1 MVDPESLVIAIVG
14 LGTTSLVA
22 MYIAVMANNRARVA
36 HELAENL
43 GRGLIEL
50 SQMVETLDTD
60 LCKSIDRVESVATE
74 ARQIARRDA

>member
-22 MYIAVMANNRARVA
+22 MYIAVMANNRARIA

-50 SQMVETLDTD
+50 SKLVEETD
-60 LCKSIDRVESVATE
+60 ESLSNSIDDVRWRNNA
-74 ARQIARRDA
+74 